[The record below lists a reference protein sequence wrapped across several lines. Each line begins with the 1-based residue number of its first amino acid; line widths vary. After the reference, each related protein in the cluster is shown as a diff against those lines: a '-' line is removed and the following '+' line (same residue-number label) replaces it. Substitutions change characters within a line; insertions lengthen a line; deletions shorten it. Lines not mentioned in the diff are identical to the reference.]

1 MTGLLRRDH
10 GTRVMHQTLFHKDS
24 VSGGGKPQTQDHDQY
39 WPGHPLTAQFFET

>member
-24 VSGGGKPQTQDHDQY
+24 VSGGGNPKHTDS
-39 WPGHPLTAQFFET
+39 